1 MFPYGNKIMILQA
14 KQKLTSSADIG
25 EMVRA
30 RRREQG
36 ISQEQLAGVAGT
48 GTRFISDL
56 ENGKGTIQV
65 DKMIK
70 VIEALGLRL
79 YAINRWENR

>member
-1 MFPYGNKIMILQA
+1 MTLQA
-14 KQKLTSSADIG
+14 KQKLTSTAEIG
-25 EMVRA
+25 AMVRE

-48 GTRFISDL
+48 GIRFISDL
-56 ENGKGTIQV
+56 ENGKGTIQA

-79 YAINRWENR
+79 YATNRWENR

>member
-1 MFPYGNKIMILQA
+1 MTIQA
-14 KQKLTSSADIG
+14 QQKLSTPADIG
-25 EMVRA
+25 KMVRA

-79 YAINRWENR
+79 YANNRWENR

>member
-1 MFPYGNKIMILQA
+1 MTQFGK
-14 KQKLTSSADIG
+14 KLRTATDIG
-25 EMVRA
+25 QLVRETRKA
-30 RRREQG
+30 QG

-48 GTRFISDL
+48 GIRLVSDL

-70 VIEALGLRL
+70 VVEALGLGI
-79 YAINRWENR
+79 YALNRWEVK

>member
-1 MFPYGNKIMILQA
+1 MTQFEK
-14 KQKLTSSADIG
+14 KLRTAADIG
-25 EMVRA
+25 QLVRETRKA
-30 RRREQG
+30 QG

-48 GTRFISDL
+48 GIRLVSDL

-70 VIEALGLRL
+70 VVEALGLGI
-79 YAINRWENR
+79 YALNRWEVK

>member
-1 MFPYGNKIMILQA
+1 MTLQA
-14 KQKLTSSADIG
+14 KQKLTSTAEIG
-25 EMVRA
+25 AMVRE

-36 ISQEQLAGVAGT
+36 IAQEQLAGVAGT
-48 GTRFISDL
+48 GIRLISDL
-56 ENGKGTIQV
+56 ENGKGTIQA

-70 VIEALGLRL
+70 VIEALWLRL